1 MGMIKHARTAQNN
14 SDCSSDV
21 CHRIAVCLNKGPDKT
36 TCILKKNE
44 GHWTRKTLETLERHD
59 IGWAKQK
66 QDNLRE
72 WGLEMDWDII
82 RAKENG
88 RD

>member
-1 MGMIKHARTAQNN
+1 MLG
-14 SDCSSDV
+14 
-21 CHRIAVCLNKGPDKT
+21 LPKT
-36 TCILKKNE
+36 TPTAAVMYVTGLLFASIRVQTKQLVYLQKVLKKNE
-44 GHWTRKTLETLERHD
+44 GHWTRKTLETLQRHD
-59 IGWAKQK
+59 IGWAKQI

>member
-1 MGMIKHARTAQNN
+1 MLG
-14 SDCSSDV
+14 
-21 CHRIAVCLNKGPDKT
+21 LPKT
-36 TCILKKNE
+36 TPTAAVMYVTGSLFASIRVQTKQLVYLQKVLKKNE
-44 GHWTRKTLETLERHD
+44 GHWTRKTLETLQRHD
-59 IGWAKQK
+59 IGWAKQI